1 MSAVVDAQVHVWLP
15 EAPGRPWPAWGRQWR
30 EKSHRPQLSAEVLL
44 AEMAAA
50 GVDRAVLVPPLFE
63 GHRNDY
69 ARAVAARHPDLFRV
83 MARIAVA
90 APGLPRLLDQ
100 FAADPLI
107 SGVRVAFLPVDAGR
121 ISGPAAA
128 ALWPAARERGLPV
141 MVHCP
146 GQLAELGQIARR
158 HPGLKLAVD
167 HLGLSGRYADGAVM
181 REIGPLLDLAAEPGI
196 CAKMSALPCYS
207 TEPYP
212 HPALHGPA
220 RAVLSAFGPER
231 VFWGS
236 DLSRLPGRYR
246 DAVTMVRDHLGLGGA
261 AADAVLGGSLLGWL
275 GWKQ

>member
-1 MSAVVDAQVHVWLP
+1 M
-15 EAPGRPWPAWGRQWR
+15 
-30 EKSHRPQLSAEVLL
+30 SAEVLL
-44 AEMAAA
+44 REMSAA

-69 ARAVAARHPDLFRV
+69 ALAVAAGHPDLFRV
-83 MARIAVA
+83 MARTDLA
-90 APGLPRLLDQ
+90 AANLLPLLDQ

-107 SGVRVAFLPVDAGR
+107 AGVRIAFLPVDAGS

-146 GQLAELGQIARR
+146 GQLAELGDIARR

-167 HLGLSGRYADGAVM
+167 HLGLSGRYADGDVV
-181 REIGPLLDLAAEPGI
+181 REVGPLLGLAVEPGI
-196 CAKMSALPCYS
+196 CVKLSALPCYS

-220 RAVLSAFGPER
+220 RAVISAFGPER

-236 DLSRLPGRYR
+236 DLSRLPGRYG
-246 DAVTMVRDHLGLGGA
+246 DAVTMVRDHLGLDSA
-261 AADAVLGGSLLGWL
+261 AADAVLGGSLLDWL
-275 GWKQ
+275 GWK